1 MAEQMQDIKRR
12 IRSISS
18 TERITNA
25 MKLVSAAKLRR
36 AKAAFEHSKLYLGRV
51 IESIDEAFDN
61 DTKVPH
67 DFILGDREIKK
78 TCYIIITSSNGL
90 CGSFN
95 GNVLRA
101 TEEAIKD
108 GHHDAVLV
116 SIGRK
121 GREYFERRSIP
132 VLIEHD
138 DPADTIHYE
147 EVKSITQPLLEKYI
161 AGEIDEIRLIYTS
174 FVNTLSQEVIN
185 RQIFPIDMSHHK
197 HGSKEEGIEYEP
209 SAEEVF
215 HYLIYKYLEM
225 SLYSAVIESATC
237 EHAARRQAMENASDS
252 AADMLAELKLEYN
265 RARQAQITD
274 EIIEI
279 VSGAEALN

>member
-36 AKAAFEHSKLYLGRV
+36 AKAAYEHSKLFLDRI
-51 IESIDEAFDN
+51 IESIDESFDN
-61 DTKVPH
+61 SQKVPH
-67 DFILGDREIKK
+67 DFILGSREIRK
-78 TCYIIITSSNGL
+78 TCYIIITSNNGL

-95 GNVLRA
+95 GNVLRE

-116 SIGRK
+116 TIGSR
-121 GREYFERRSIP
+121 GREYFERRNIP
-132 VLIEHD
+132 VLASHD
-138 DPADTIHYE
+138 QPADTIHYE
-147 EVKSITQPLLEKYI
+147 DVKALTEPLLDMYK
-161 AGEIDEIRLIYTS
+161 AGEIDEVRLIYTAY
-174 FVNTLSQEVIN
+174 VNTLTQQVTN
-185 RQIFPIDMSHHK
+185 RQIFPIDMSHHR
-197 HGSKEEGIEYEP
+197 HDAVVENIEYEP
-209 SAEEVF
+209 SPEEVF
-215 HYLIYKYLEM
+215 RYLTSKYLELT
-225 SLYSAVIESATC
+225 LYSATIESAAC

-252 AADMLAELKLEYN
+252 AAEMLGELKLQYN

>member
-36 AKAAFEHSKLYLGRV
+36 AKAAYEHSKLFLDRI
-51 IESIDEAFDN
+51 IESIDESFDN
-61 DTKVPH
+61 SQKVPH
-67 DFILGDREIKK
+67 DFILGSREIRK
-78 TCYIIITSSNGL
+78 TCYIIITSNNGL

-95 GNVLRA
+95 GNVLRE

-116 SIGRK
+116 TIGSR
-121 GREYFERRSIP
+121 GREYFERRNIP
-132 VLIEHD
+132 VLTSHD
-138 DPADTIHYE
+138 QPADTIHYE
-147 EVKSITQPLLEKYI
+147 DVKALTEPLLDMYK
-161 AGEIDEIRLIYTS
+161 AGEIDEVRLIYTAY
-174 FVNTLSQEVIN
+174 VNTLTQQVTN
-185 RQIFPIDMSHHK
+185 RQIFPIDMSHHR
-197 HGSKEEGIEYEP
+197 HDAVVENIEYEP

-215 HYLIYKYLEM
+215 RYLTSKYLELT
-225 SLYSAVIESATC
+225 LYSATIESAAC

-252 AADMLAELKLEYN
+252 AAEMLEELKLQYN

>member
-36 AKAAFEHSKLYLGRV
+36 AKAAFEHSKLYLDRI
-51 IESIDEAFDN
+51 IESIDESFDN
-61 DTKVPH
+61 SQSVPK
-67 DFILGDREIKK
+67 DFILGNREIRK
-78 TCYIIITSSNGL
+78 TCYIIITSNNGL

-95 GNVLRA
+95 GNILRA
-101 TEEAIKD
+101 TEDAIRE
-108 GHHDAVLV
+108 GHHDVTLV
-116 SIGRK
+116 TIGSK
-121 GREYFERRSIP
+121 GREYFERRNIP
-132 VLIEHD
+132 VITQHD

-147 EVKSITQPLLEKYI
+147 DVKAITEPLLEKYI
-161 AGEIDEIRLIYTS
+161 AGEIDEVRLIYTAY
-174 FVNTLSQEVIN
+174 VNTLSQEVTD

-197 HGSKEEGIEYEP
+197 HGTKEENIEYEP

-215 HYLIYKYLEM
+215 KYLTSKYLEM
-225 SLYSAVIESATC
+225 TLYSATIESAAC

-252 AADMLAELKLEYN
+252 AAEMLADLKLQYN